1 MRQRL
6 WAAAAVLVVAT
17 GIVVG
22 WSASLM
28 AAPYPG
34 LIQGRAD
41 SRGYFTNIYDCGGHD
56 VWPHPAGVDAMPV
69 YPNANAF
76 IADVENKY
84 YFGNPQQH
92 IGAAFIIQTMRG
104 GVDHTDVTGPQLT
117 DWENRVRYAESQG
130 WIQWNAPFTY
140 TVNTRYQGPPTNSID
155 TTCGGGGANPIDDAY
170 FGEPGPTTDPS
181 IVFSQGGTFMYAL
194 RRACAN
200 PLGNL
205 PGIPGLPP
213 AYDLRA
219 DVQPG
224 SDIPASK
231 IIEAGGTYHLTPV
244 AINSA
249 AVKANG
255 FTVDINN
262 LNSNAG
268 HALNVGASS
277 TAPAT
282 GAGYFVGACYSG
294 SSACWPFSYGNGL
307 AANTTNAQTN
317 GLTFKVDPNTPEN
330 FNLCFSATVWFSTPT
345 PFTSYTSPNL
355 CFTVLKP
362 HYPGVIGL
370 SGDVHAGG
378 ALCGQSP
385 PASNSALQLNPSSNS
400 YSEYVVSA
408 NGTVSG
414 YGSNNVPGGAA
425 ATIGNYSSICRP
437 DLVATAKAFFQSSVS
452 GTDYASLGGGTY
464 DVGGALFN
472 SMPGAAT
479 GIYIHNGGGNVVLH
493 GTFTRKITI
502 VMLTGDLIIDS
513 NLRLGSTSKTATNV
527 PSLGIIAANDIN
539 INGAATQVDA
549 YLFANGTINTCVE
562 GNTPA
567 CLNTLNVNGFLMSK
581 NLLFRRLGPKV
592 AATTATVGERIN
604 LTGQLYL
611 NPPKFFD
618 NAANVNLLQNQ
629 GEKPPLN

>member
-1 MRQRL
+1 MINIRRSNERGH
-6 WAAAAVLVVAT
+6 ANH
-17 GIVVG
+17 G
-22 WSASLM
+22 WLDTHFSFSF
-28 AAPYPG
+28 
-34 LIQGRAD
+34 AD
-41 SRGYFTNIYDCGGHD
+41 YYDPQFMGFRNLRVINED
-56 VWPHPAGVDAMPV
+56 
-69 YPNANAF
+69 F
-76 IADVENKY
+76 I
-84 YFGNPQQH
+84 
-92 IGAAFIIQTMRG
+92 
-104 GVDHTDVTGPQLT
+104 
-117 DWENRVRYAESQG
+117 
-130 WIQWNAPFTY
+130 
-140 TVNTRYQGPPTNSID
+140 
-155 TTCGGGGANPIDDAY
+155 
-170 FGEPGPTTDPS
+170 EPG
-181 IVFSQGGTFMYAL
+181 QGFPKHGHRDME
-194 RRACAN
+194 
-200 PLGNL
+200 
-205 PGIPGLPP
+205 
-213 AYDLRA
+213 
-219 DVQPG
+219 
-224 SDIPASK
+224 
-231 IIEAGGTYHLTPV
+231 IITYM
-244 AINSA
+244 I
-249 AVKANG
+249 
-255 FTVDINN
+255 
-262 LNSNAG
+262 
-268 HALNVGASS
+268 
-277 TAPAT
+277 
-282 GAGYFVGACYSG
+282 SG
-294 SSACWPFSYGNGL
+294 EISHRDSMGNGE
-307 AANTTNAQTN
+307 TIH
-317 GLTFKVDPNTPEN
+317 PNEVQRMT
-330 FNLCFSATVWFSTPT
+330 AGTG
-345 PFTSYTSPNL
+345 
-355 CFTVLKP
+355 VL
-362 HYPGVIGL
+362 H
-370 SGDVHAGG
+370 
-378 ALCGQSP
+378 
-385 PASNSALQLNPSSNS
+385 
-400 YSEYVVSA
+400 SEYVVSA

-452 GTDYASLGGGTY
+452 STDYASLGGGTY